1 MSCSFWKNLVSVVV
15 GVSSSFPCWLLSR
28 GYFQFLQSVL
38 KSLHGNLLLQSQ
50 KQNFSFFKALK
61 PVVRAHLIIKLTEE
75 NIFDE
80 LKVFWLGTLITLVKS
95 LLPYGLWKSWQWS
108 VQSLSHVQL
117 FATPWTIACQA
128 SLSITNSQS
137 LLKLMSIELVMLS
150 NHLILCHSLLLP
162 PSNLS
167 QHQGLFRRVS
177 SSHQVAEVLELQLQ
191 HQPFQ
196 WTPTTNLL

>member
-15 GVSSSFPCWLLSR
+15 GVSSSFPCWPLSR

-117 FATPWTIACQA
+117 FATPWTIARQA
-128 SLSITNSQS
+128 SLSITSS
-137 LLKLMSIELVMLS
+137 RSSSKLMSIESVMPS
-150 NHLILCHSLLLP
+150 NHLILCCPLLFL

-167 QHQGLFRRVS
+167 QHQGLFKWVGS
-177 SSHQVAEVLELQLQ
+177 LHQVTKLLEFQLQ
-191 HQPFQ
+191 HQTFQ
-196 WTPTTNLL
+196 WTPRTDLP